1 MILRPIG
8 TIVTFLSAL
17 LFPWQMTALLALG
30 MSPYEPW
37 MPLAVGLF
45 VDTLYYVPHGN
56 SMPFFTLS
64 GALVTAIAF
73 FVRSRLPTG
82 SIEQ

>member
-1 MILRPIG
+1 MILRSIG
-8 TIVTFLSAL
+8 TSITFLSAL
-17 LFPWQMTALLALG
+17 FFPWQMTAFLALG

-45 VDTLYYVPHGN
+45 VDTLYYVPYGTDL
-56 SMPFFTLS
+56 PFFTLS

-73 FVRSRLPTG
+73 FVRSRLKTG
-82 SIEQ
+82 TIEQ